1 VTTFRDGKRQDRQ
14 LLQGFR
20 CTRPPAVDERG
31 KRLPHNRPWETEVEG
46 YFHVLRP
53 PGRSEDMIRLGIDDN
68 QDLASIV
75 EVQRLKPIS
84 EYPIP
89 EYFIRAMAVAL
100 THRGRG
106 GAVAD
111 AAMEDM
117 LTELARRVAKSGVAQ
132 FIISGNI
139 HELNKA
145 SQAMAERHGLRPLT
159 DVAQDS
165 YIRWRLLVEIGI

>member
-1 VTTFRDGKRQDRQ
+1 
-14 LLQGFR
+14 
-20 CTRPPAVDERG
+20 
-31 KRLPHNRPWETEVEG
+31 
-46 YFHVLRP
+46 
-53 PGRSEDMIRLGIDDN
+53 MIRLGIDDN

-75 EVQRLKPIS
+75 EVQRLKPVS

-145 SQAMAERHGLRPLT
+145 SQTMAVKYGVSIELGVLDGTPNLPAGPPPLGH
-159 DVAQDS
+159 
-165 YIRWRLLVEIGI
+165 RWKSAARLTNA